1 MVSSIASSLGFGSGI
16 DTVGLVSDLAAASQA
31 PKVQRLDALAKAN
44 QAKLSTLAQ
53 ARNDLDSFA
62 DSLASLTS
70 GGTLR
75 SQPTTSNDSAVGVSA
90 KSGTILGGLNAQVTV
105 QTLAKSQT
113 SYSAHIASRSNAI
126 GQGTLSLNVGG
137 NSRVITINAA
147 NDSLDGLASAINATG
162 SGVRASVI
170 NDAGNFR
177 LVLNGESGA
186 ANAFTLAA
194 DAGTP
199 ASLLQFT
206 DAQLVRGQAAQDAD
220 FTVDGVAYHRP
231 SNIIEDVIPGLTITL
246 KKADPLSSVSIAAT
260 RPTEGIRQTLTDFV
274 TVFNTLKR
282 DVEAARKINNGSP
295 ALRAFERQLNLF
307 AGQKLTSDSSVRSL
321 SDVGISTNRDG
332 TLTLNRAKLEAVLR
346 DKPDAVEA
354 MFNPPRFGTQTET
367 TDPGIAF
374 ALDSLRDAAVSA
386 NGPLEQ
392 VRVSL
397 QREADRIASNRTKV
411 EQREDAYRNRLERQF
426 AGMDARIG
434 ALKATQS
441 YLEQQIKLWNSD
453 NG

>member
-16 DTVGLVSDLAAASQA
+16 DTAGLVSDLAAASRA

-62 DSLASLTS
+62 DSLASLTD

-75 SQPTTSNDSAVGVSA
+75 SQPTTSDDSAIGVSA
-90 KSGTILGGLNAQVTV
+90 RSGTLLGGINAQLIV
-105 QTLAKSQT
+105 QTLAKLQT
-113 SYSAHIASRSNAI
+113 SYSAHIASRSDPV
-126 GQGTLSLNVGG
+126 GQGTLTLSVGG
-137 NSRVITINAA
+137 TAHVVTIDAA
-147 NDSLDGLASAINATG
+147 NDNLDGLASAINGTG

-177 LVLNGESGA
+177 LVLKGESGA
-186 ANAFTLAA
+186 ANAFTFDA
-194 DAGTP
+194 DAGSP
-199 ASLLQFT
+199 VSLLRFT
-206 DAQLVRGQAAQDAD
+206 DAQLTQGQTAQDAN
-220 FTVDGVAYHRP
+220 FTVDGVAYRRA
-231 SNIIEDVIPGLTITL
+231 SNSIEDVIPGLTVTL
-246 KKADPLSSVSIAAT
+246 KKADPLSNISIAAT

-274 TVFNTLKR
+274 SVFNTLKK
-282 DVEAARKINNGSP
+282 DVEAARKINNGNP
-295 ALRAFERQLNLF
+295 ALRAFEKQLNLF
-307 AGQKLTSDSSVRSL
+307 AGQKLTSDPSIRSL
-321 SDVGISTNRDG
+321 SDIGVSTNRDG
-332 TLTLNRAKLEAVLR
+332 TLTLNSGKLDAILR
-346 DKPDAVEA
+346 NKPDAIEA
-354 MFNPPRFGTQTET
+354 MFNPPRNATQSET

-374 ALDSLRDAAVSA
+374 VLDSLRDAAVAA

-392 VRVSL
+392 VRLSL
-397 QREADRIASNRTKV
+397 QREAERIATNRAKV
-411 EQREDAYRNRLERQF
+411 EQREDAYRSRLEKQF

>member
-16 DTVGLVSDLAAASQA
+16 DTAGLVSDLAAASRG
-31 PKVQRLDALAKAN
+31 PKMQRLDALAKAN

-53 ARNDLDSFA
+53 ARSDLDSFA

-90 KSGTILGGLNAQVTV
+90 KSGTLLGSVNAQLIV

-113 SYSAHIASRSNAI
+113 SYSAHVASRVDAI
-126 GQGTLSLNVGG
+126 GQGTLTLNVGG
-137 NSRVITINAA
+137 NAHVVTIDAA
-147 NDSLDGLASAINATG
+147 NDSLDGLSSAINATA
-162 SGVRASVI
+162 SGVRATII

-177 LVLNGESGA
+177 LVLKGESGA
-186 ANAFTLAA
+186 ANAFTLDA

-206 DAQLVRGQAAQDAD
+206 DAHMVRGQTAQDAD
-220 FTVDGVAYHRP
+220 FTVDGVAYRRS
-231 SNIIEDVIPGLTITL
+231 SNIIEDVVPGLAITL
-246 KKADPLSSVSIAAT
+246 KKADPLSTVSIAAT
-260 RPTEGIRQTLTDFV
+260 RPTDGIRQTLTDFV
-274 TVFNTLKR
+274 AVFNTLKK
-282 DVEAARKINNGSP
+282 DVEAARKTNNGSP

-307 AGQKLTSDSSVRSL
+307 AGQKLTSDPSVRSL
-321 SDVGISTNRDG
+321 SDVGVSTNRDG
-332 TLTLNRAKLEAVLR
+332 TLTLNNARLEAVLR
-346 DKPDAVEA
+346 DRPDAVEA
-354 MFNPPRFGTQTET
+354 MFNPPRNSSQTEV

-392 VRVSL
+392 VRASL

-411 EQREDAYRNRLERQF
+411 EQREDAYRSRLERQF

>member
-1 MVSSIASSLGFGSGI
+1 MISSIASSLGFGSGI
-16 DTVGLVSDLAAASQA
+16 DTVGLVSDLAAASRA

-62 DSLASLTS
+62 DSLASLTA

-90 KSGTILGGLNAQVTV
+90 KSGTILGGLNAQLTV

-126 GQGTLSLNVGG
+126 GQGTLTLNVGG
-137 NSRVITINAA
+137 SSHVVTIDAA
-147 NDSLDGLASAINATG
+147 NDSLDGLASAINATS
-162 SGVRASVI
+162 SGVRANII

-177 LVLNGESGA
+177 LVVKGESRA
-186 ANAFTLAA
+186 ANAFTLDA

-199 ASLLQFT
+199 ASILQFT

-220 FTVDGVAYHRP
+220 FTMDGVAYRRP
-231 SNIIEDVIPGLTITL
+231 SNIIEDVIPGLNITL

-274 TVFNTLKR
+274 AVFNTLKR

-295 ALRAFERQLNLF
+295 ALRAFERQLHQF
-307 AGQKLTSDSSVRSL
+307 AGQKLTSNSSVRSL
-321 SDVGISTNRDG
+321 SDVGLSTNRDG
-332 TLTLNRAKLEAVLR
+332 TLALNRAKLEVVLR
-346 DKPDAVEA
+346 DNPDAVEA
-354 MFNPPRFGTQTET
+354 MFNPPRTDTQTET
-367 TDPGIAF
+367 TDPGIAL

-426 AGMDARIG
+426 ASMDARIG